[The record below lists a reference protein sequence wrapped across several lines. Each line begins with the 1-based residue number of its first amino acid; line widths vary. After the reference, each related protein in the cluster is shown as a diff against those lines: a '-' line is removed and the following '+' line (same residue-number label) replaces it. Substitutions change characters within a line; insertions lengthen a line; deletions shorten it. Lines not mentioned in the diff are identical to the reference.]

1 MKGVRLMK
9 EERKCMLIVISGP
22 SGVGKGTIFSRLL
35 ASDPSLT
42 FSVSATTRAPRTGE
56 KDGVDYFFIT
66 DEKYQELVKRDAFL
80 EHATVHGHSYGTLKS
95 QIVEKLNE
103 GLNVVLDI
111 DPQGAKQVMAQWP
124 DCVSI
129 FLLPPSYETLRKR
142 LYGRNTDAS
151 EEIERRL
158 KNAKGE
164 IEQAGM
170 YQYVV
175 VNDDLELAFSQVSAI
190 VTAEKQRTSRYFP
203 VVE

>member
-1 MKGVRLMK
+1 MK

>member
-1 MKGVRLMK
+1 MK
-9 EERKCMLIVISGP
+9 EERKHMLIVISGP

-56 KDGVDYFFIT
+56 TDGVDYFFIT
-66 DEKYQELVKRDAFL
+66 EEQYQELVEQDAFL

-95 QIVEKLNE
+95 QIVEKLDK

-124 DCVSI
+124 ECVSI

-175 VNDDLELAFSQVSAI
+175 VNDDLEVAFSQVSAI
-190 VTAEKQRTSRYFP
+190 ITAEKQRTSRYFP

>member
-1 MKGVRLMK
+1 MK

-56 KDGVDYFFIT
+56 TDGVDYFFIT
-66 DEKYQELVKRDAFL
+66 EEQYQKLVEQDAFL

-95 QIVEKLNE
+95 QIMEKLDK

-111 DPQGAKQVMAQWP
+111 DPQGAKQVMDQWP
-124 DCVSI
+124 ECVSI

-175 VNDDLELAFSQVSAI
+175 VNDDLEVAFSQVSAI

>member
-1 MKGVRLMK
+1 MK
-9 EERKCMLIVISGP
+9 EERKHMLIVISGP

-103 GLNVVLDI
+103 GLDVVLDI

-129 FLLPPSYETLRKR
+129 FLLPPSYEALRKR

-175 VNDDLELAFSQVSAI
+175 VNDDLELAFGQVSAI

>member
-1 MKGVRLMK
+1 MK

-56 KDGVDYFFIT
+56 TDGVDYFFIT
-66 DEKYQELVKRDAFL
+66 EEQYQELVEQDAFL

-95 QIVEKLNE
+95 QIVEKLDK

-111 DPQGAKQVMAQWP
+111 DPQGAKQVMDQWP
-124 DCVSI
+124 ECVSI

-142 LYGRNTDAS
+142 LYGRNTDAG

-175 VNDDLELAFSQVSAI
+175 VNDDLEVAFSQVSAI

>member
-1 MKGVRLMK
+1 MK

-56 KDGVDYFFIT
+56 TDGVDYFFIT
-66 DEKYQELVKRDAFL
+66 EEQYQKLVEQDAFL

-95 QIVEKLNE
+95 QIVEKLDK

-111 DPQGAKQVMAQWP
+111 DPQGAKQVMDQWP
-124 DCVSI
+124 ECVSI

-142 LYGRNTDAS
+142 LYGRNTDAG

-175 VNDDLELAFSQVSAI
+175 VNDDLQVALNQVTAI

>member
-1 MKGVRLMK
+1 MK

-42 FSVSATTRAPRTGE
+42 FSVSATTRSPRNGE
-56 KDGVDYFFIT
+56 TDGVDYFFIT
-66 DEKYQELVKRDAFL
+66 EDQYQELVQQDAFL

-95 QIVEKLNE
+95 QIVEKLE
-103 GLNVVLDI
+103 KGLNVVLDI

-129 FLLPPSYETLRKR
+129 FLLPPSYDKLRQR
-142 LYGRNTDAS
+142 LYGRNTDAT

-175 VNDDLELAFSQVSAI
+175 VNDDLQVALNQVTAI

>member
-1 MKGVRLMK
+1 MK

-42 FSVSATTRAPRTGE
+42 FSVSATTRSPRNGE
-56 KDGVDYFFIT
+56 TDGVDYFFIT
-66 DEKYQELVKRDAFL
+66 EDKYQELVKQDAFL

-95 QIVEKLNE
+95 QILDKLEK

-129 FLLPPSYETLRKR
+129 FLLPPSYDKLRQR
-142 LYGRNTDAS
+142 LYGRNTDAT

-175 VNDDLELAFSQVSAI
+175 VNDDLQVALNQVTAI